1 MFVHVLLVNFLH
13 NELGYTFVFFIPL
26 NYGIS
31 DHLGMNVAVELA
43 PVLSS
48 PESGSSSNPGSKRP
62 AVGGNLV
69 SKRLKMSDL

>member
-1 MFVHVLLVNFLH
+1 MHNF
-13 NELGYTFVFFIPL
+13 YL
-26 NYGIS
+26 NT
-31 DHLGMNVAVELA
+31 GMNVAVELA

-62 AVGGNLV
+62 AIGGSAV